1 MKILI
6 TGSTGQLARELQSE
20 LAGTGKLLA
29 LGHNALD
36 LAVPEQIREQVRLLR
51 PDLIINAAAYTAV
64 DPAETHREQAFAV
77 NARGPQVLAEE
88 AARLGVPLIHY
99 STDYVFDGR
108 KTEPYDEHDTPNP
121 LGVYGASKLAG
132 EQAIRAVGGEH
143 LILRTS
149 WVYSRHGKNFL
160 LTMQRLLQERDA
172 LSVVSDEVGAPTWA
186 ATIAR
191 VTAELVRKRNTGQAG
206 PSGLYHHRQRRDLGT
221 ALPAA
226 SPSGCA
232 RRTPACR
239 DHPDPVQGLPDRGAA
254 AAEFAAQLRTAAAD
268 WGVQLPDWE
277 TALHECCTRPRP
289 RSRQRAPAGRRRPLS
304 QLRLQLAPSGCHEP
318 RR

>member
-6 TGSTGQLARELQSE
+6 TGSKGQLARELQLE
-20 LAGTGKLLA
+20 LAGAGKLLA

-36 LAVPEQIREQVRLLR
+36 LSDSDQVREQVRLLR

-64 DPAETHREQAFAV
+64 DPAESHRELAFAV

-108 KTEPYDEHDTPNP
+108 KAEPYCEADVPQP
-121 LGVYGASKLAG
+121 LSVYGASKLAG
-132 EQAIRAVGGEH
+132 EQAIQAVGGEY

-149 WVYSRHGKNFL
+149 WVYSQHGKNFL

-172 LSVVSDEVGAPTWA
+172 LSVVSDEIGAPTWA

-191 VTAELVRKRNTGQAG
+191 TTAEMVRKRSAGEAG
-206 PSGLYHHRQRRDLGT
+206 PSGLYHLTASGETSWYGFACSIAEQLRQQGRLRAEITPILSKDYPT
-221 ALPAA
+221 AAQRPLN
-226 SPSGCA
+226 SRLNCA
-232 RRTPACR
+232 RLQ
-239 DHPDPVQGLPDRGAA
+239 H
-254 AAEFAAQLRTAAAD
+254 D
-268 WGVQLPDWE
+268 WGIRLPDWE
-277 TALHECCTRPRP
+277 TALHECLAQ
-289 RSRQRAPAGRRRPLS
+289 SRHFDAANAHQTAAAGR
-304 QLRLQLAPSGCHEP
+304 
-318 RR
+318 

>member
-6 TGSTGQLARELQSE
+6 TGSKGQLARELQLE
-20 LAGTGKLLA
+20 LAGAGKLLA

-36 LAVPEQIREQVRLLR
+36 LSDSDQVREQVRLLR

-64 DPAETHREQAFAV
+64 DPAESHRELAFAV

-108 KTEPYDEHDTPNP
+108 KAEPYDENDLPQP
-121 LGVYGASKLAG
+121 LNVYGASKLAG
-132 EQAIRAVGGEH
+132 EQAIQAVGGEH

-149 WVYSRHGKNFL
+149 WVYSQHGKNFL

-172 LSVVSDEVGAPTWA
+172 LSVVSDEIGAPTWA

-191 VTAELVRKRNTGQAG
+191 VTAELVRKRNAGQAG
-206 PSGLYHHRQRRDLGT
+206 PSGLYHLSASGEASWYGFACSIAERLRQEGRLRAEITPILSRNYPT
-221 ALPAA
+221 AAQRPLN
-226 SPSGCA
+226 SRLNCA
-232 RRTPACR
+232 R
-239 DHPDPVQGLPDRGAA
+239 
-254 AAEFAAQLRTAAAD
+254 LRQD
-268 WGVQLPDWE
+268 WGVTLPDWE
-277 TALHECCTRPRP
+277 TALHECLN
-289 RSRQRAPAGRRRPLS
+289 RARGFDSEEAPQPVAAGR
-304 QLRLQLAPSGCHEP
+304 
-318 RR
+318 

>member
-132 EQAIRAVGGEH
+132 EQAIQAVGGEH

-149 WVYSRHGKNFL
+149 WVYGVHGHNFVK
-160 LTMQRLLQERDA
+160 TMLRLARQRDA
-172 LSVVSDEVGAPTWA
+172 LGVVSDQIGCPTQAGSIASVLLELARRYADGAELAWGVYHYSGAPACSWYDFAVEIFRQGEA
-186 ATIAR
+186 AGLIAR
-191 VTAELVRKRNTGQAG
+191 QPEVSPIMTAQYPT
-206 PSGLYHHRQRRDLGT
+206 P
-221 ALPAA
+221 
-226 SPSGCA
+226 A
-232 RRTPACR
+232 RRPAWSVLDCSR
-239 DHPDPVQGLPDRGAA
+239 FEAA
-254 AAEFAAQLRTAAAD
+254 F
-268 WGVQLPDWE
+268 G
-277 TALHECCTRPRP
+277 
-289 RSRQRAPAGRRRPLS
+289 
-304 QLRLQLAPSGCHEP
+304 LAPHRWQEDLADVLAIL
-318 RR
+318 RQQEANAVKRERTFRA

>member
-6 TGSTGQLARELQSE
+6 TGSTGQIARELQLE
-20 LAGTGKLLA
+20 LAGAGKLLA

-36 LAVPEQIREQVRLLR
+36 LADPEQIREQVRLLR

-64 DPAETHREQAFAV
+64 DPAESHRELAFAV

-108 KTEPYDEHDTPNP
+108 KAEPYSEADVPQP
-121 LGVYGASKLAG
+121 LSVYGASKLAG
-132 EQAIRAVGGEH
+132 EQAIQAAGCEY

-149 WVYSRHGKNFL
+149 WVYSQHGKNFL

-172 LSVVSDEVGAPTWA
+172 LSVVSDEIGAPTWA

-191 VTAELVRKRNTGQAG
+191 TTAEMVRKRSAGEAG
-206 PSGLYHHRQRRDLGT
+206 PSGLYHLTASGETSWHGFACSIAEQLRQQGRLRAEITPILSKDYPT
-221 ALPAA
+221 AAQRPLN
-226 SPSGCA
+226 SRLNCA
-232 RRTPACR
+232 RLQ
-239 DHPDPVQGLPDRGAA
+239 H
-254 AAEFAAQLRTAAAD
+254 E
-268 WGVQLPDWE
+268 WGIRLPDWE
-277 TALHECCTRPRP
+277 TALHECLA
-289 RSRQRAPAGRRRPLS
+289 RSRHVDAASAPQTAAAGR
-304 QLRLQLAPSGCHEP
+304 
-318 RR
+318 

>member
-6 TGSTGQLARELQSE
+6 TGSKGQLARELQLE
-20 LAGTGKLLA
+20 LAGAGKLLA

-36 LAVPEQIREQVRLLR
+36 LSDSDQVREQVRLLR

-64 DPAETHREQAFAV
+64 DPAESHRELAFAV

-108 KTEPYDEHDTPNP
+108 KAEPYCEADVPQP
-121 LGVYGASKLAG
+121 LSVYGASKLAG
-132 EQAIRAVGGEH
+132 EQAIQAVGGEY

-149 WVYSRHGKNFL
+149 WVYSQHGKNFL

-172 LSVVSDEVGAPTWA
+172 LSVVSDEIGAPIWA

-191 VTAELVRKRNTGQAG
+191 TTAEMVRKRSAGEAG
-206 PSGLYHHRQRRDLGT
+206 PSGLYHLTASGETSWYGFACSIAEQLRQQGRLRAEITPILSKDYPT
-221 ALPAA
+221 AAQRPLN
-226 SPSGCA
+226 SRLDCA
-232 RRTPACR
+232 RLQR
-239 DHPDPVQGLPDRGAA
+239 
-254 AAEFAAQLRTAAAD
+254 D
-268 WGVQLPDWE
+268 WGIHLPDWE
-277 TALHECCTRPRP
+277 TALHECLVQSDEQAAASAPRT
-289 RSRQRAPAGRRRPLS
+289 ATVGR
-304 QLRLQLAPSGCHEP
+304 
-318 RR
+318 

>member
-88 AARLGVPLIHY
+88 AARLGVPLVHY

-108 KTEPYDEHDTPNP
+108 KAEPYSEADVPQP
-121 LGVYGASKLAG
+121 LSVYGASKLAG
-132 EQAIRAVGGEH
+132 EQAIQAAGCEY

-149 WVYSRHGKNFL
+149 WVYSQHGKNFL

-172 LSVVSDEVGAPTWA
+172 LSVVSDEIGAPTWA

-191 VTAELVRKRNTGQAG
+191 TTAEMVRKRSAGEAG
-206 PSGLYHHRQRRDLGT
+206 PSGLYHLTASGETSWHGFACSIAEQLRPQGRLRAEITPILSKDYPTAAQRPLNSRLN
-221 ALPAA
+221 
-226 SPSGCA
+226 CA
-232 RRTPACR
+232 RLQ
-239 DHPDPVQGLPDRGAA
+239 H
-254 AAEFAAQLRTAAAD
+254 E
-268 WGVQLPDWE
+268 WGIHLPDWE
-277 TALHECCTRPRP
+277 TALHECLAQ
-289 RSRQRAPAGRRRPLS
+289 SRHVDAASAPQTAAAGR
-304 QLRLQLAPSGCHEP
+304 
-318 RR
+318 